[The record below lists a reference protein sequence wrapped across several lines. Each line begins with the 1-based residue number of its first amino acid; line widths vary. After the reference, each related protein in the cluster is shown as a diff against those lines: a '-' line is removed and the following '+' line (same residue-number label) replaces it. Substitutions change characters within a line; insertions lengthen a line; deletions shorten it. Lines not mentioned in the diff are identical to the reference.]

1 MISLS
6 DNSKMDLRSDDEA
19 NALSH
24 YAGKGLKKLAEE
36 NPGLLVFPDCLGKY
50 GDNWGE
56 DECLYRLREKCLH
69 AGNVVGFFGVNDVH
83 VQIRSRFDK
92 DENNQYFFHY
102 MLCRVFG
109 INMLNLP
116 TKTDKESIWDF
127 LPFLFPYFLKRAVAQ
142 GIFRTYRTVC
152 RNDDR
157 VRGAIDVSRHIRD
170 NIPFNGRV
178 AYRTREYTP
187 NNFLISLVRHTIE
200 VIRRNS
206 EFKGI
211 LNNDGDTRD
220 AVAKIMEFT
229 PDYNRNDLSKVIA
242 RNLRPVR
249 HPFYTEYTALQKL
262 CLQILRHE
270 KMTFGA
276 DKDKVNGIVFK
287 AEWLWEEYLAMVLPA
302 AFVHPQKKDKRSHL
316 DFYTGRDNLRYKGA
330 IPDFYN
336 ETLLVIDA
344 KYKPLEER
352 LRKDALREDRFQL
365 ISYMHI
371 LKSAIGLLLFPIK
384 PGKDQLQWEGEL
396 CGYGGW
402 VGIYGIKIPQ
412 NSDNFKTFSDKMKKE
427 EENLVKRLDGSSQDF
442 IRKNIS

>member
-1 MISLS
+1 MISLQ
-6 DNSKMDLRSDDEA
+6 DNSKCPLSDDEA
-19 NALSH
+19 NTLSH
-24 YAGKGLKKLAEE
+24 YAGKGLEELAKE
-36 NPGLLVFPDCLGKY
+36 NPGLLVFPDHLEKY
-50 GDNWGE
+50 GDNWE
-56 DECLYRLREKCLH
+56 DECLYDLREKRLNT
-69 AGNVVGFFGVNDVH
+69 GNVVGFFGVNDVH
-83 VQIRSRFDK
+83 VQIRSRFDT
-92 DENNQYFFHY
+92 DEKQYFFHY

-116 TKTDKESIWDF
+116 TKTDKKAIWDF

-142 GIFRTYRTVC
+142 GIFRTYKTVC

-270 KMTFGA
+270 KMTFGQ

-287 AEWLWEEYLAMVLPA
+287 AEWLWEEYLATVLKECNGIKHA
-302 AFVHPQKKDKRSHL
+302 QNKLGYNYLYLYKDDKYKKV
-316 DFYTGRDNLRYKGA
+316 Y
-330 IPDFYN
+330 PDFYS
-336 ETLLVIDA
+336 EKFVLDA
-344 KYKPLEER
+344 KYKN
-352 LRKDALREDRFQL
+352 ASVQREDRFQL

-371 LKSAIGLLLFPIK
+371 LKSAIGLLLFPINPK
-384 PGKDQLQWEGEL
+384 EDQLQWEGEL
-396 CGYGGW
+396 RGYGGW

-412 NSDNFKTFSDKMKKE
+412 NSDNFETFSDKMKKE
-427 EENLVKRLDGSSQDF
+427 EEKLVKRLNGGSQDF
-442 IRKNIS
+442 IAGKNIS